1 MDNEDFNFDWE
12 GLECDILQ
20 SISMKAL
27 KNAFELCAPNEVTNL
42 GILGPQTHLGIA
54 ALPFV
59 GVRELGRISHT
70 ELCKH
75 TKTHKI
81 IAKYISKYI
90 LHCRKLIIFVSTT
103 LIYLFVLVY

>member
-42 GILGPQTHLGIA
+42 GILGKKTLFSSFSSLAYYP
-54 ALPFV
+54 
-59 GVRELGRISHT
+59 LGRPVQR
-70 ELCKH
+70 LRP
-75 TKTHKI
+75 
-81 IAKYISKYI
+81 
-90 LHCRKLIIFVSTT
+90 LLKLEKNDGNEV
-103 LIYLFVLVY
+103 

>member
-42 GILGPQTHLGIA
+42 GILGKKKLFSSFSSLAYTLTYFHL
-54 ALPFV
+54 
-59 GVRELGRISHT
+59 
-70 ELCKH
+70 
-75 TKTHKI
+75 
-81 IAKYISKYI
+81 
-90 LHCRKLIIFVSTT
+90 
-103 LIYLFVLVY
+103 

>member
-42 GILGPQTHLGIA
+42 GILG
-54 ALPFV
+54 
-59 GVRELGRISHT
+59 
-70 ELCKH
+70 K
-75 TKTHKI
+75 KTMF
-81 IAKYISKYI
+81 SSSR
-90 LHCRKLIIFVSTT
+90 LSLTLSPIF
-103 LIYLFVLVY
+103 IFDF

>member
-42 GILGPQTHLGIA
+42 GIFGKKNMFYSFSSLAYT
-54 ALPFV
+54 LP
-59 GVRELGRISHT
+59 
-70 ELCKH
+70 
-75 TKTHKI
+75 
-81 IAKYISKYI
+81 
-90 LHCRKLIIFVSTT
+90 IF
-103 LIYLFVLVY
+103 IFEF